1 MWKLLF
7 FTFVILI
14 ASLNQEIK
22 AQTTKD
28 EIIVQ
33 SSKLQVDGI
42 YGAETYT
49 ISKSDIQN
57 STSESIVDLIT
68 EYPGVK
74 KQFDIYGTGFGVGSR
89 IDIRGFADTARD
101 NTAILINGQ
110 KLTLADMSLVD
121 LSIIPMDSIQRIEIT
136 KGNNSVL
143 YGNNSSAGTV
153 NIITDTLPD
162 QKDSLFAKFTA
173 GSFGKFEGALSG
185 TKTAGIYS
193 ITGNTNFISTDGF
206 RRNNALSQKNGSIEF
221 KGITDTLS
229 YHINVLS
236 HNQFLELPGNRLTT
250 AYWEDPRGND
260 TFSATHFN
268 QRNGWKA
275 FYGLSYSAK
284 NDNELIIDGSFSF
297 DKSQG
302 NLGTFSDT
310 EIYSYQISPR
320 YLLKLIFNQIEFDNI
335 FGVDLI
341 QAYYYSDRM
350 TSDGKHYYKKYKM
363 TDQTAAF
370 YFNTNFKVNQD
381 NKFSIGARYH
391 GNWLRTSDSV
401 TPGAYYPEYGT
412 PTDTDRPTESFSNP
426 QFAYHLGYEYK
437 INNLNTVSSKIGRSF
452 RYPNLDERIGLNGT
466 SFKLGPQKSHDFEIS
481 HKLNFKNINVS
492 TTFYYM
498 RLRAEI
504 STTDNAFANRN
515 LPPTKRYGIENSFE
529 YDFTKRISV
538 ENSFTITQAE
548 FRGGDR
554 NGNDLPGVPAYVDS
568 FQINYSPLD
577 NLSTYFNFYY
587 QSNSKMLN
595 DFRNFQIAAKGYHTL
610 NIGFVANYKG
620 FKTSLALNN
629 LQDKIYYNYAVGAGD
644 GTYGRAAYYPLPG
657 FNTLFKISKEF

>member
-1 MWKLLF
+1 MWKPLF
-7 FTFVILI
+7 LTFVIFI

-22 AQTTKD
+22 AQTIED

-57 STSESIVDLIT
+57 STSDSIVDLIT

-89 IDIRGFADTARD
+89 VDIRGFADTARD

-153 NIITDTLPD
+153 NIITDTLPN
-162 QKDSLFAKFTA
+162 QKDSLFSKFTA

-221 KGITDTLS
+221 KGITDFFS

-275 FYGLSYSAK
+275 FYGLSYSAT
-284 NDNELIIDGSFSF
+284 NDHELIIDGSFSF

-320 YLLKLIFNQIEFDNI
+320 YLLKLNFDQIEFDNI
-335 FGVDLI
+335 LGVDLI
-341 QAYYYSDRM
+341 HAYYYSDRM
-350 TSDGKHYYKKYKM
+350 TADGKHYYKKYKM

-370 YFNTNFKVNQD
+370 YFNTNFKVNPD

-401 TPGAYYPEYGT
+401 TPGAYYPEWAM
-412 PTDTDRPTESFSNP
+412 PTDTDRPTENFSNP

-437 INNLNTVSSKIGRSF
+437 INNFNSVSSKIGRSF
-452 RYPNLDERIGLNGT
+452 RYPNLDERIGLNGS

-481 HKLNFKNINVS
+481 HKLNFKNLNVS
-492 TTFYYM
+492 TTLYYI
-498 RLRAEI
+498 RLRSEI

-515 LPPTKRYGIENSFE
+515 LAPTKRYGIENSFK
-529 YDFTKRISV
+529 YDFTNRISV

-595 DFRNFQIAAKGYHTL
+595 DFRNFQIAAKGYHTF
-610 NIGFVANYKG
+610 NIGFVGNYKG

-629 LQDKIYYNYAVGAGD
+629 LQNKIYYNYAVGAGD